1 MFFFGFLHFVLW
13 FVHCDF
19 LFSAVVLALVV
30 CAVVACRAAYADT
43 VALAH
48 LVLVLAAAVHEHLE
62 QAQTVMQVVKL
73 GVDARDDGLG
83 ELGERFFEVFDE
95 AHCHFDHDF
104 HDHVGWCVLTALC
117 LAPISNAFL
126 VLVDLRALNL
136 HCANDHSAMVADVC
150 HQRQNGQRVLK
161 TKGAA
166 GLGFGFRIQLFKLA
180 LNGKKMVEKQF
191 GAACNNCQGR
201 CFHFLYRQQMNLRTM
216 KRWNGTRRLLL
227 SLRKTMNSKKQ
238 FNFSDFH
245 TFFGMTF

>member
-1 MFFFGFLHFVLW
+1 MVLGFCVL
-13 FVHCDF
+13 
-19 LFSAVVLALVV
+19 LFSAFVLALVV
-30 CAVVACRAAYADT
+30 CAVVACRAAYADA

-48 LVLVLAAAVHEHLE
+48 LVLVLVLVLFMAAAVHVHEHLE

-73 GVDARDDGLG
+73 GVNARDDGLSEFG
-83 ELGERFFEVFDE
+83 KHVLEVFDE
-95 AHCHFDHDF
+95 ARCHFDHDVRN
-104 HDHVGWCVLTALC
+104 HVGWFVLPALY

-136 HCANDHSAMVADVC
+136 HHANDHCATFADVC
-150 HQRQNGQRVLK
+150 EQRQNGQRVLK
-161 TKGAA
+161 TKRAA
-166 GLGFGFRIQLFKLA
+166 GLGCRIRIQLFKLA

-191 GAACNNCQGR
+191 GTAGNDCQGR

>member
-1 MFFFGFLHFVLW
+1 MMCEKNVFWCFCILYCVFGGFVFLEVYCVLGFVCLG
-13 FVHCDF
+13 F

-43 VALAH
+43 VALAYLVLD
-48 LVLVLAAAVHEHLE
+48 LVLVAAAVHEHLE
-62 QAQTVMQVVKL
+62 QAHPVMQVVKL

-104 HDHVGWCVLTALC
+104 HDHVGWCVLTALY
-117 LAPISNAFL
+117 LAPVANAL
-126 VLVDLRALNL
+126 RVLVDLSALNL

-150 HQRQNGQRVLK
+150 HQRQNGQCVLK

-166 GLGFGFRIQLFKLA
+166 TRLGFRIQLFKLA

-191 GAACNNCQGR
+191 RAAGNDCQGR
-201 CFHFLYRQQMNLRTM
+201 CFHFLYRQQMNLENDETM
-216 KRWNGTRRLLL
+216 ERNEKL
-227 SLRKTMNSKKQ
+227 S
-238 FNFSDFH
+238 
-245 TFFGMTF
+245 